1 VNDELILAEQ
11 FEEHRRHLHAVA
23 YRVLGSASD
32 AEDAVQEAWLRLH
45 RTDAEVIDN
54 LGGWL
59 TTVVGRIAL
68 NTLRS
73 RSTRPEDSLDERIE
87 RFPDPVVTLDDGSQ
101 PEDQALLADSVGLAL
116 LAVLDQLTPGE
127 RLAFVLHD
135 LFAVPFEEI
144 APVVDR
150 SAAATRQLASRA
162 RRRIRGA
169 GLSPTDS
176 AARQREIVDAFFA
189 AAHGGDFS
197 RLVNVLD
204 PDVVLRSDLG
214 MLRGGVVEYDG
225 AETVAGNALMFASPE
240 RIVHPVLV
248 DGRAGVVITL
258 GGELFSIMA
267 FTVAGGRI
275 VEIDVHADPEQLARV
290 ATSLPAIG

>member
-1 VNDELILAEQ
+1 MNDELSLAEQ

-101 PEDQALLADSVGLAL
+101 PEDQALLGDSVGLAL

-214 MLRGGVVEYDG
+214 TLRGGVVEYDG

-248 DGRAGVVITL
+248 DGRAGVVITV